1 MPTRRINVSGTD
13 NQKLDEDVREN
24 NKNRPD
30 RCVRKIMKTDRM
42 DVSEKIMKIM
52 KTNWMK
58 VGGLQK
64 SDTPTSL
71 YEKEERGEHIMK
83 KKNFIVLLATLAL
96 GAALLTGCG
105 SQESKADDAATAET
119 TETTETTESADS
131 TADASDTQELE
142 TIKVG
147 ASITPHAEIL
157 AQVKDKLAEEGYDL
171 EIVEYNDYV
180 LPNTALEDG
189 ELDANFFQHQPYLD
203 DFNAENGTHL
213 VSVAAVH
220 FEPFGLYAGKTASLD
235 ELKEGASVAVPND
248 TTNEA
253 RALLLLEAQGLIKLK
268 EDAGLSATVLDIVE
282 NPLNLEIKEIEAAQL
297 VRSLPDVDIAAING
311 NYAAEGGLNV
321 ADAIAVEASDSLAAD
336 TYANVIAVKEGNE
349 DSAKTK
355 ALVDAVLSDDVKT
368 YINDTYGNAVIPVF

>member
-1 MPTRRINVSGTD
+1 
-13 NQKLDEDVREN
+13 
-24 NKNRPD
+24 
-30 RCVRKIMKTDRM
+30 
-42 DVSEKIMKIM
+42 
-52 KTNWMK
+52 
-58 VGGLQK
+58 
-64 SDTPTSL
+64 
-71 YEKEERGEHIMK
+71 MK
-83 KKNFIVLLATLAL
+83 KKIATLLIATLAF
-96 GAALLTGCG
+96 GVVGLTGCG
-105 SQESKADDAATAET
+105 ANDGATNETTENAATEETAQETEGADTADAATEET
-119 TETTETTESADS
+119 T
-131 TADASDTQELE
+131 DAATGELE
-142 TIKVG
+142 VLKVG

-157 AQVKDKLAEEGYDL
+157 AQVKDTLAAEGYDL
-171 EIVEYNDYV
+171 QVVEYNDYV

-220 FEPFGLYAGKTASLD
+220 FEPFGLYAGKTDSIAN
-235 ELKEGASVAVPND
+235 LKDGATVAVPND

-268 EDAGLSATVLDIVE
+268 EGAGLTATVLDIEE

-336 TYANVIAVKEGNE
+336 TYANVIVVKEGNE
-349 DSAKTK
+349 NSEKTQ
-355 ALVDAVLSDDVKT
+355 ALVGAVLSDGVKS
-368 YINDTYGNAVIPVF
+368 YIEETYGNAVIPVF

>member
-1 MPTRRINVSGTD
+1 
-13 NQKLDEDVREN
+13 
-24 NKNRPD
+24 
-30 RCVRKIMKTDRM
+30 
-42 DVSEKIMKIM
+42 
-52 KTNWMK
+52 
-58 VGGLQK
+58 
-64 SDTPTSL
+64 
-71 YEKEERGEHIMK
+71 MK
-83 KKNFIVLLATLAL
+83 KKIATLLIATLTL
-96 GAALLTGCG
+96 GVVGLTGCG
-105 SQESKADDAATAET
+105 ASDGATNENTENVATEET
-119 TETTETTESADS
+119 TEVADTADTATEETTDSA
-131 TADASDTQELE
+131 TEELE
-142 TIKVG
+142 VLTVG

-157 AQVKDKLAEEGYDL
+157 AQVKAVLAQEGYDL
-171 EIVEYNDYV
+171 QVVEYNDYV

-220 FEPFGLYAGKTASLD
+220 FEPFGLYAGKTDSIAN
-235 ELKEGASVAVPND
+235 LKDGAVVAVPND

-268 EDAGLSATVLDIVE
+268 EGAGLTATVLDIEE

-336 TYANVIAVKEGNE
+336 TYANVIVVKEGNE
-349 DSAKTK
+349 NAEKTQ
-355 ALVDAVLSDDVKT
+355 ALVDAVLSDGVKS
-368 YINDTYGNAVIPVF
+368 YIEETYGNAVIPVF

>member
-1 MPTRRINVSGTD
+1 
-13 NQKLDEDVREN
+13 
-24 NKNRPD
+24 
-30 RCVRKIMKTDRM
+30 
-42 DVSEKIMKIM
+42 
-52 KTNWMK
+52 
-58 VGGLQK
+58 
-64 SDTPTSL
+64 
-71 YEKEERGEHIMK
+71 MK
-83 KKNFIVLLATLAL
+83 KKIATLLIATLAF
-96 GAALLTGCG
+96 GVVGLTGCG
-105 SQESKADDAATAET
+105 ANDGAINEATENAATETTQETEDADTADAATEET
-119 TETTETTESADS
+119 T
-131 TADASDTQELE
+131 DAATGELE
-142 TIKVG
+142 VLKVG

-157 AQVKDKLAEEGYDL
+157 AQVKDTLAAEGYDL
-171 EIVEYNDYV
+171 QVVEYNDYV

-220 FEPFGLYAGKTASLD
+220 FEPFGLYAGKTDSIAN
-235 ELKEGASVAVPND
+235 LKDGAIVAVPND

-268 EDAGLSATVLDIVE
+268 EGAGLTATVLDIEE

-336 TYANVIAVKEGNE
+336 TYANVIVVKEGNE
-349 DSAKTK
+349 NSEKTQ
-355 ALVDAVLSDDVKT
+355 ALVGVVLSDGVKS
-368 YINDTYGNAVIPVF
+368 YIEETYGNAVIPVF

>member
-1 MPTRRINVSGTD
+1 M
-13 NQKLDEDVREN
+13 
-24 NKNRPD
+24 NK
-30 RCVRKIMKTDRM
+30 
-42 DVSEKIMKIM
+42 
-52 KTNWMK
+52 
-58 VGGLQK
+58 K

-71 YEKEERGEHIMK
+71 YEKEERGENIMK
-83 KKNFIVLLATLAL
+83 KKNFTVLLATLAL

-131 TADASDTQELE
+131 AADASDTQELE

-220 FEPFGLYAGKTASLD
+220 FEPFGLYAGKTSSLD

-253 RALLLLEAQGLIKLK
+253 RAC
-268 EDAGLSATVLDIVE
+268 
-282 NPLNLEIKEIEAAQL
+282 
-297 VRSLPDVDIAAING
+297 
-311 NYAAEGGLNV
+311 
-321 ADAIAVEASDSLAAD
+321 
-336 TYANVIAVKEGNE
+336 
-349 DSAKTK
+349 
-355 ALVDAVLSDDVKT
+355 
-368 YINDTYGNAVIPVF
+368 

>member
-1 MPTRRINVSGTD
+1 
-13 NQKLDEDVREN
+13 
-24 NKNRPD
+24 
-30 RCVRKIMKTDRM
+30 
-42 DVSEKIMKIM
+42 
-52 KTNWMK
+52 
-58 VGGLQK
+58 
-64 SDTPTSL
+64 
-71 YEKEERGEHIMK
+71 MK
-83 KKNFIVLLATLAL
+83 KKNFTVLLATLAL

-105 SQESKADDAATAET
+105 SQESTTDSAAE

-131 TADASDTQELE
+131 AEATDTTDSQDLE
-142 TIKVG
+142 VIKVG

-171 EIVEYNDYV
+171 QIVEYNDYV

-235 ELKEGASVAVPND
+235 DLKEGASVAVPND

-297 VRSLPDVDIAAING
+297 VRSLQDVDIAAING

>member
-1 MPTRRINVSGTD
+1 
-13 NQKLDEDVREN
+13 
-24 NKNRPD
+24 
-30 RCVRKIMKTDRM
+30 
-42 DVSEKIMKIM
+42 
-52 KTNWMK
+52 
-58 VGGLQK
+58 
-64 SDTPTSL
+64 
-71 YEKEERGEHIMK
+71 MK
-83 KKNFIVLLATLAL
+83 KKIATLLIATLTL
-96 GAALLTGCG
+96 GVVGLTGCG
-105 SQESKADDAATAET
+105 ASDGATNENTENVATEET
-119 TETTETTESADS
+119 TEVADTADTATEETT
-131 TADASDTQELE
+131 DATTGELE
-142 TIKVG
+142 VLKVG

-157 AQVKDKLAEEGYDL
+157 AQVKDVLAQEGYDL
-171 EIVEYNDYV
+171 QVVEYNDYV

-220 FEPFGLYAGKTASLD
+220 FEPFGLYAGKTDSIAN
-235 ELKEGASVAVPND
+235 LKDGAVVAVPND

-268 EDAGLSATVLDIVE
+268 ESAGLTATVLDIEE

-336 TYANVIAVKEGNE
+336 TYANVIVVKEGNE
-349 DSAKTK
+349 NSEKTQ
-355 ALVDAVLSDDVKT
+355 ALVDAVLSDGVKS
-368 YINDTYGNAVIPVF
+368 YIEETYGNAVISVF

>member
-1 MPTRRINVSGTD
+1 
-13 NQKLDEDVREN
+13 
-24 NKNRPD
+24 
-30 RCVRKIMKTDRM
+30 
-42 DVSEKIMKIM
+42 
-52 KTNWMK
+52 
-58 VGGLQK
+58 
-64 SDTPTSL
+64 
-71 YEKEERGEHIMK
+71 MK
-83 KKNFIVLLATLAL
+83 KKIATLLIATLTL
-96 GAALLTGCG
+96 GVVGLTGCG
-105 SQESKADDAATAET
+105 ANNGATNENTENVATEET
-119 TETTETTESADS
+119 TEVADTADTATEETTDSA
-131 TADASDTQELE
+131 TEELE
-142 TIKVG
+142 VLKVG

-157 AQVKDKLAEEGYDL
+157 AQVKDVLAQEGYDL
-171 EIVEYNDYV
+171 QVVEYNDYV

-220 FEPFGLYAGKTASLD
+220 FEPFGLYAGKTDSIAN
-235 ELKEGASVAVPND
+235 LKDGAVVAVPND

-268 EDAGLSATVLDIVE
+268 EGAGLTATVLDIEE

-336 TYANVIAVKEGNE
+336 TYANVIVVKEGNE
-349 DSAKTK
+349 NAEKTQ
-355 ALVDAVLSDDVKT
+355 ALVDAVLSDGVKS
-368 YINDTYGNAVIPVF
+368 YIEETYGNAVIPVF